1 MGSAGEIMTGR
12 GWSWILAAKLWL
24 VVGWSWVG
32 GGKIMSGREW
42 SHNFLMPVFILF
54 FILFEKRRHSI
65 FFLTDSNQLDKVV
78 CARKNFAFK
87 ICTPSNDC
95 SNYILQ
101 ILVVR
106 WQFQEPIYLNEDKNI
121 VEKNSRMHPS

>member
-1 MGSAGEIMTGR
+1 MIVDIGGEIMAGR
-12 GWSWILAAKLWL
+12 GM
-24 VVGWSWVG
+24 VVGGWWQNYEWSWVVVQFSNARFYPIFYFVW
-32 GGKIMSGREW
+32 K
-42 SHNFLMPVFILF
+42 
-54 FILFEKRRHSI
+54 EKTLH
-65 FFLTDSNQLDKVV
+65 FFLNDSNQLDKVV

-87 ICTPSNDC
+87 ICTPNNDC